1 MARTVDPVR
10 HGAKRLRI
18 IDAAL
23 TCFARDGYD
32 RATTA
37 AICREA
43 GIGSGTF
50 FHYFP
55 TKLGVLLAV
64 LETGVQETTDR
75 FEQLTDRSDAWQVVE
90 DYVTDTARELSDPRL
105 AGFVRAI
112 SSVLSQPEV
121 AAVLDR
127 DTEATRK
134 GLLPWVAAA
143 ADAGQVRTD
152 LAPERVVAWIQ
163 ALLDG
168 YVGMAATSPS
178 FDPEAEVPVLLDAV
192 RRLVRADT

>member
-1 MARTVDPVR
+1 MARTVDPAR
-10 HGAKRLRI
+10 HEERRLVI

-55 TKLGVLLAV
+55 AKADVLLAILELGTAEV
-64 LETGVQETTDR
+64 LAWFAAQVGRTDAR
-75 FEQLTDRSDAWQVVE
+75 AVLE
-90 DYVTDTARELSDPRL
+90 DYVEHTAEEMTDPRVG
-105 AGFVRAI
+105 GFVRA
-112 SSVLSQPEV
+112 VGAVMTQPDV
-121 AAVLDR
+121 AAALAR
-127 DTEATRK
+127 DEQALHD
-134 GLLPWVAAA
+134 GLLPWMRRAM
-143 ADAGQVRTD
+143 DAGQVRDD
-152 LAPERVVAWIQ
+152 LGAERLVLWVR

-168 YVGMAATSPS
+168 YLGVLATAEA
-178 FDPEAEVPVLLDAV
+178 FDPRAERVVLADAV
-192 RRLVRADT
+192 RRLLRP